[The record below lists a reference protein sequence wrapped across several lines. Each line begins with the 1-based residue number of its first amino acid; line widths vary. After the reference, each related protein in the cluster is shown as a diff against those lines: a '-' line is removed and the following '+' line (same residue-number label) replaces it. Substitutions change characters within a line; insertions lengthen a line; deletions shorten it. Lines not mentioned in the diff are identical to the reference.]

1 MPVNEEELLILL
13 SEQEGREVTPEEL
26 QEFLH
31 EHFTYAERIG
41 QHDVLNC
48 DRCKAEVAGQR

>member
-1 MPVNEEELLILL
+1 MPISEEELQRIL
-13 SEQEGREVTPEEL
+13 SESEGREVTREEL
-26 QEFLH
+26 QDFLH
-31 EHFTYAERIG
+31 EHYTYAERIG